1 LSQMTPCHAANNIH
15 QALCHGDNELTPY
28 LQSRFYRAP
37 EVILGLPYSHPMDL
51 WSIGC
56 CLYELYTG

>member
-1 LSQMTPCHAANNIH
+1 MFD
-15 QALCHGDNELTPY
+15 GDNEITPY

-56 CLYELYTG
+56 CLYELYTGASRVSRDARTTR